1 MHAAPPALPAMSE
14 GHKSVLF
21 HEVLEFLAPRAG
33 GRYLDATF
41 GGGGHT
47 RGLLAAADGSTVIG
61 LDRDPAAVA
70 RAEIVATEFP
80 GRFALREINFAD
92 LGSLPESGFD
102 GVLFDLGVS
111 SFQLDDQARG
121 FSFRLD
127 APADMRMDT
136 RTGLPASA
144 WLETAAETE
153 LVRAIR
159 DYGEDKSWRRIV
171 RAIVAAR
178 GSGALASTKQ
188 LAELITASIPAALR
202 RTSSIHP
209 ATRAFQ
215 GIRIAIND
223 ELGAIERALPA
234 AFAKLAV
241 GGVLCVIS
249 FHSLED
255 RLVKRYFRHLAGMP
269 ESESDS
275 RAQQDRLCQAELLTR
290 RPVGPTDAETAL
302 NPRSRSAR
310 LRALRKLPV
319 SPTRP

>member
-1 MHAAPPALPAMSE
+1 MSAALPAPESMPT
-14 GHKSVLF
+14 GHQSVLF
-21 HEVLEFLAPRAG
+21 HEVLGFLAPREG

-47 RGLLAAADGSTVIG
+47 RGILAAAAGSFVVG
-61 LDRDPAAVA
+61 LDRDPAALA
-70 RAEIVATEFP
+70 RAEAVEREFP
-80 GRFALREINFAD
+80 GRFELRSVNFAA
-92 LGSLPESGFD
+92 LGELPESGFD
-102 GVLFDLGVS
+102 GILFDLGVS
-111 SFQLDDQARG
+111 SFQLDEVARG
-121 FSFRLD
+121 FSFRND

-136 RTGLPASA
+136 RAGLPASA
-144 WLETAAETE
+144 WLETASEQE

-159 DYGEDKSWRRIV
+159 DYGEDKSWWRIV

-255 RLVKRYFRHLAGMP
+255 RIVKRYFRHLAGMP
-269 ESESDS
+269 ESANDS

>member
-1 MHAAPPALPAMSE
+1 MSA

-21 HEVLEFLAPRAG
+21 DEVIALLAPRAG

-47 RGLLAAADGSTVIG
+47 SGILEAVTDCSVIG

-70 RAEIVATEFP
+70 RAEVVATQFS

-92 LGSLPESGFD
+92 IASLPESAFD
-102 GVLFDLGVS
+102 GILFDLGVS
-111 SFQLDDQARG
+111 SFQLDDVARG
-121 FSFRLD
+121 FSFRND

-136 RTGLPASA
+136 RCGLPASA
-144 WLETAAETE
+144 WLETASEAE

-171 RAIVAAR
+171 RAIIEAR
-178 GSGALASTKQ
+178 GRGALASTRQ
-188 LAELITASIPAALR
+188 LSELITASIPAALR
-202 RTSSIHP
+202 RTSAIHP

-234 AFAKLAV
+234 AFAKLAA

-255 RLVKRYFRHLAGMP
+255 RIVKRYFRHLAGMP

-275 RAQQDRLCQAELLTR
+275 RAQQDRLCLAELLTR
-290 RPVGPTDAETAL
+290 RPVGPSEAEISL

-319 SPTRP
+319 SSPLP

>member
-1 MHAAPPALPAMSE
+1 MSA
-14 GHKSVLF
+14 GHKPVLF
-21 HEVLEFLAPRAG
+21 SEVLEALAPRAG
-33 GRYLDATF
+33 GRYVDATF

-47 RGLLAAADGSTVIG
+47 RGILEAASDCTVIG

-70 RAEIVATEFP
+70 RAEVVATEFP
-80 GRFALREINFAD
+80 GRFALRACNFAE

-102 GVLFDLGVS
+102 GILFDLGVS
-111 SFQLDDQARG
+111 SFQLDDVARG
-121 FSFRLD
+121 FSFRND

-136 RTGLPASA
+136 RSGLPASA
-144 WLETAAETE
+144 WLETASEAE
-153 LVRAIR
+153 LVRAVR
-159 DYGEDKSWRRIV
+159 DFGEEKSWRRVV
-171 RAIVAAR
+171 RSITEAR

-188 LAELITASIPAALR
+188 LSELITAAIPAALR

-234 AFAKLAV
+234 AFAKLAE
-241 GGVLCVIS
+241 GGVLAVIS

-255 RLVKRYFRHLAGMP
+255 RIVKRYFRRLAGMP
-269 ESESDS
+269 ESVNDS
-275 RAQQDRLCQAELLTR
+275 RAQQDRLCVAELLSR
-290 RPVGPTDAETAL
+290 RPVGPTDDEIAL

-310 LRALRKLPV
+310 LRALRKLPATN
-319 SPTRP
+319 SSS